1 MNFEGKHIVVAITG
15 SIAAYK
21 APELVRQFIKAG
33 AEVKVIMTPDATKF
47 VSPLVLA
54 TVSKN
59 EVLYQISSDAAWNN
73 HVELGLWADLLL
85 IAPCSANTLSKL
97 ANGICNNIV
106 QAVYLSARCKVA
118 IAPAMDEDMYAHPS
132 TQKNMDTIRSFGN
145 ILIPAAFGELASGL
159 IGQGRMPEPSELVNI
174 AHELLFHKALTGKK
188 VLINAGPTYEK
199 IDPVRFIGNF
209 ASGKMGIALAQH
221 CANLGAEVQLV
232 LGPTTLTIQHSHINI
247 TKVVSADEM
256 FNACNTH
263 FSGSDII
270 ILSAAVADY
279 KPIHIAEQKI
289 KKTSSEEAPS
299 IQLEKTKDILAF
311 FGKEK
316 KAHQYVVGFALET
329 NDEVKHAKEKLHTKN
344 ANLIVLNSLQE
355 EGAGFGVDTNKITL
369 IEKDSE
375 LAFPLMSKKDVASV
389 IVDHIIK
396 AHTCAN

>member
-21 APELVRQFIKAG
+21 TPELVRQFVKAG
-33 AEVKVIMTPDATKF
+33 ADVKVIMTPDATKF

-59 EVLYQISSDAAWNN
+59 EVHYQISSDAAWNN
-73 HVELGLWADLLL
+73 HVALGLWADLLL

-97 ANGICNNIV
+97 ANGNCDTIV

-132 TQKNMDTIRSFGN
+132 TQKNMDTLRTFGN
-145 ILIPAAFGELASGL
+145 VIIPAAFGELASGL
-159 IGQGRMPEPSELVNI
+159 IGQGRMPEPNELVNI
-174 AHELLFHKALTGKK
+174 AHELLFNKVLSGKK
-188 VLINAGPTYEK
+188 ILINAGPTYEK

-232 LGPTTLTIQHSHINI
+232 LGPSTQTISHKQINI

-256 FNACNTH
+256 FNACLSHLPT
-263 FSGSDII
+263 SDII

-279 KPIHIAEQKI
+279 KPTQIAEQKI
-289 KKTSSEEAPS
+289 KKTKLEDAPS
-299 IQLEKTKDILAF
+299 IQLEKTKDILAHI
-311 FGKEK
+311 GKEK
-316 KAHQYVVGFALET
+316 KAHQYLVGFALET
-329 NDEVKHAKEKLHTKN
+329 NNELANAKEKLHTKN
-344 ANLIVLNSLQE
+344 ANLIVLNSLQDS
-355 EGAGFGVDTNKITL
+355 GAGFGVDTNKITL
-369 IEKDSE
+369 IEKDNE
-375 LAFPLMSKKDVASV
+375 LAFPLMNKKEVARI

-396 AHTCAN
+396 AQTCAN

>member
-21 APELVRQFIKAG
+21 TPELVRQFVKAG
-33 AEVKVIMTPDATKF
+33 ADVKVIMTPDATKF

-59 EVLYQISSDAAWNN
+59 EVHYQISSDAAWNN
-73 HVELGLWADLLL
+73 HVALGLWADLLL

-97 ANGICNNIV
+97 ANGNCDTIV

-132 TQKNMDTIRSFGN
+132 TQKNMDTLRTFGN
-145 ILIPAAFGELASGL
+145 VIIPAAFGELASGL
-159 IGQGRMPEPSELVNI
+159 IGQGRMPEPNELVNI
-174 AHELLFHKALTGKK
+174 AHELLFNKVLSGKK
-188 VLINAGPTYEK
+188 ILINAGPTYEK

-232 LGPTTLTIQHSHINI
+232 LGPSTQTISHKQINI
-247 TKVVSADEM
+247 TKVLSADEM
-256 FNACNTH
+256 FNACLSHLPT
-263 FSGSDII
+263 SDII

-279 KPIHIAEQKI
+279 KPTQIAEQKI
-289 KKTSSEEAPS
+289 KKTKLEDAPS
-299 IQLEKTKDILAF
+299 IQLEKTKDILAHI
-311 FGKEK
+311 GKEK
-316 KAHQYVVGFALET
+316 KAHQYLVGFALET
-329 NDEVKHAKEKLHTKN
+329 NNELANAKEKLHTKN
-344 ANLIVLNSLQE
+344 ANLIVLNSLQDS
-355 EGAGFGVDTNKITL
+355 GAGFGVDTNKITL
-369 IEKDSE
+369 IEKDNE
-375 LAFPLMSKKDVASV
+375 LAFPLMSKKEVARI

-396 AHTCAN
+396 AQTCAN

>member
-1 MNFEGKHIVVAITG
+1 MNFEGKHILVAITG

-21 APELVRQFIKAG
+21 TPELVRQFVKAG
-33 AEVKVIMTPDATKF
+33 ADVKVIMTPDATKF

-59 EVLYQISSDAAWNN
+59 EVHYQISSDAAWNN
-73 HVELGLWADLLL
+73 HVALGLWADLLL

-97 ANGICNNIV
+97 ANGNCDTIV

-132 TQKNMDTIRSFGN
+132 TQKNMDTLRTFGN
-145 ILIPAAFGELASGL
+145 VIIPAAFGELASGL

-174 AHELLFHKALTGKK
+174 AHELLFNKVLSGKK
-188 VLINAGPTYEK
+188 ILINAGPTYEK

-232 LGPTTLTIQHSHINI
+232 LGPSTQTISHKQINI

-256 FNACNTH
+256 FNACLSHLPT
-263 FSGSDII
+263 SDII

-279 KPIHIAEQKI
+279 KPTHIADQKI
-289 KKTSSEEAPS
+289 KKTKLEDAPS
-299 IQLEKTKDILAF
+299 IQLEKTKDILAHI
-311 FGKEK
+311 GKEK
-316 KAHQYVVGFALET
+316 KAHQYLVGFALET
-329 NDEVKHAKEKLHTKN
+329 NNELANAKEKLHTKN
-344 ANLIVLNSLQE
+344 ANLIVLNSLQDS
-355 EGAGFGVDTNKITL
+355 GAGFGVDTNKITL
-369 IEKDSE
+369 IEKDNE
-375 LAFPLMSKKDVASV
+375 LAFPLMSKKEVARI

-396 AHTCAN
+396 AQTCAN

>member
-21 APELVRQFIKAG
+21 TPELVRQFVKAG
-33 AEVKVIMTPDATKF
+33 ADVKVIMTPDATKF

-59 EVLYQISSDAAWNN
+59 EVHYQISSDAAWNN
-73 HVELGLWADLLL
+73 HVALGLWADLLL

-97 ANGICNNIV
+97 ANGNCDTIV

-132 TQKNMDTIRSFGN
+132 TQKNMDTLRTFGN
-145 ILIPAAFGELASGL
+145 VIIPAAFGELASGL
-159 IGQGRMPEPSELVNI
+159 IGQGRMPEPNELVNI
-174 AHELLFHKALTGKK
+174 AHELLFNKVLSGKK
-188 VLINAGPTYEK
+188 ILINAGPTYEK

-232 LGPTTLTIQHSHINI
+232 LGPSTQTISHKQINI

-256 FNACNTH
+256 FNACLSHLPT
-263 FSGSDII
+263 SDII

-279 KPIHIAEQKI
+279 KPTQIAEQKI
-289 KKTSSEEAPS
+289 KKTKLEDAPS
-299 IQLEKTKDILAF
+299 IQLEKTKDILAHI
-311 FGKEK
+311 GKEK
-316 KAHQYVVGFALET
+316 KAHQYLVGFALET
-329 NDEVKHAKEKLHTKN
+329 NNELANAKEKLHTKN
-344 ANLIVLNSLQE
+344 ANLIVLNSLQDS
-355 EGAGFGVDTNKITL
+355 GAGFGVDTNKITL
-369 IEKDSE
+369 IEKDNE
-375 LAFPLMSKKDVASV
+375 LAFPLMSKKEVARI

-396 AHTCAN
+396 AQTCAN

>member
-1 MNFEGKHIVVAITG
+1 MNFEGKHIAVAITG

-21 APELVRQFIKAG
+21 TPELVRQFIKAG

-59 EVLYQISSDAAWNN
+59 EVHYQISSDAAWNN

-97 ANGICNNIV
+97 ANGNCDTIV

-132 TQKNMDTIRSFGN
+132 TQKNMDTLRAFGN
-145 ILIPAAFGELASGL
+145 VIIPAAFGELASGL
-159 IGQGRMPEPSELVNI
+159 IGQGRMPEPNELVNI
-174 AHELLFHKALTGKK
+174 AHELLFNKVLSGKK

-232 LGPTTLTIQHSHINI
+232 LGPSTQTISHKQINI

-256 FNACNTH
+256 FTACLSH
-263 FSGSDII
+263 LPSSDII
-270 ILSAAVADY
+270 ILSAAVADF
-279 KPIHIAEQKI
+279 KPTQIADQKI
-289 KKTSSEEAPS
+289 KKTKQEEAPS
-299 IQLEKTKDILAF
+299 IQLEKTKDILAHI
-311 FGKEK
+311 GKEK

-329 NDEVKHAKEKLHTKN
+329 NDELKYAKEKLHTKN

-369 IEKDSE
+369 IEKDKE
-375 LAFPLMSKKDVASV
+375 LAFPLMSKKEVARI

-396 AHTCAN
+396 AYTCAN

>member
-21 APELVRQFIKAG
+21 TPELVRQFIKAG
-33 AEVKVIMTPDATKF
+33 ADVKVIMTPDATKF

-59 EVLYQISSDAAWNN
+59 EVHYQISSDAAWNN
-73 HVELGLWADLLL
+73 HVALGLWADLLL

-97 ANGICNNIV
+97 ANGNCDTIV

-132 TQKNMDTIRSFGN
+132 TQKNMDTLRTFGN
-145 ILIPAAFGELASGL
+145 VIIPAAFGELASGL
-159 IGQGRMPEPSELVNI
+159 IGQGRMPEPNELVNI
-174 AHELLFHKALTGKK
+174 AHELLFNKVLSGKK
-188 VLINAGPTYEK
+188 ILINAGPTYEK

-232 LGPTTLTIQHSHINI
+232 LGPSTQTISHKQINI

-256 FNACNTH
+256 FNACLSHLPT
-263 FSGSDII
+263 SDII

-279 KPIHIAEQKI
+279 KPTQIAEQKI
-289 KKTSSEEAPS
+289 KKTKLEDAPS
-299 IQLEKTKDILAF
+299 IQLEKTKDILAHI
-311 FGKEK
+311 GKEK
-316 KAHQYVVGFALET
+316 KAHQYLVGFALET
-329 NDEVKHAKEKLHTKN
+329 NNELANAKEKLHTKN
-344 ANLIVLNSLQE
+344 ANLIVLNSLQDS
-355 EGAGFGVDTNKITL
+355 GAGFGVDTNKITL
-369 IEKDSE
+369 IEKDNE
-375 LAFPLMSKKDVASV
+375 LAFPLMSKKEVARI

-396 AHTCAN
+396 AQTCAN

>member
-21 APELVRQFIKAG
+21 TPELVRQFIKAG
-33 AEVKVIMTPDATKF
+33 ADVKVIMTPDATKF

-59 EVLYQISSDAAWNN
+59 EVHYQISSDAAWNN
-73 HVELGLWADLLL
+73 HVALGLWAELLL

-97 ANGICNNIV
+97 ANGNCDTIV

-132 TQKNMDTIRSFGN
+132 TQKNMDTLRTFGN
-145 ILIPAAFGELASGL
+145 VIIPAAFGELASGL
-159 IGQGRMPEPSELVNI
+159 IGQGRMPEPNELVNI
-174 AHELLFHKALTGKK
+174 AHELLFNKVLSGKK
-188 VLINAGPTYEK
+188 ILINAGPTYEK

-232 LGPTTLTIQHSHINI
+232 LGPSTQTISHKQINI

-256 FNACNTH
+256 FNACLSHLPT
-263 FSGSDII
+263 SDII

-279 KPIHIAEQKI
+279 KPTQIAEQKI
-289 KKTSSEEAPS
+289 KKTKLEDAPS
-299 IQLEKTKDILAF
+299 IQLEKTKDILAHI
-311 FGKEK
+311 GKEK
-316 KAHQYVVGFALET
+316 KAHQYLVGFALET
-329 NDEVKHAKEKLHTKN
+329 NNELANAKEKLHTKN
-344 ANLIVLNSLQE
+344 ANLIVLNSLQDS
-355 EGAGFGVDTNKITL
+355 GAGFGVDTNKITL
-369 IEKDSE
+369 IEKDNE
-375 LAFPLMSKKDVASV
+375 LAFPLMSKKEVARI

-396 AHTCAN
+396 AQTCAN

>member
-21 APELVRQFIKAG
+21 TPEIVRQFIKAG

-73 HVELGLWADLLL
+73 HVALGLWADLLL

-97 ANGICNNIV
+97 ANGICDNIV

-132 TQKNMDTIRSFGN
+132 TQKNMDTISSFGN

-159 IGQGRMPEPSELVNI
+159 IGQGRMPEPNELVNI

-232 LGPTTLTIQHSHINI
+232 LGPSTLTIQHSHINI

-263 FSGSDII
+263 FPASDII

-289 KKTSSEEAPS
+289 KKTSSEGAPS
-299 IQLEKTKDILAF
+299 IQLEKTKDILAL

-389 IVDHIIK
+389 IIDHIIK
-396 AHTCAN
+396 AQSCAN

>member
-1 MNFEGKHIVVAITG
+1 MNFEGKHILVAITG

-21 APELVRQFIKAG
+21 TPELVRQFVKAG
-33 AEVKVIMTPDATKF
+33 ADVKVIMTPDATKF

-59 EVLYQISSDAAWNN
+59 EVHYQISSDAAWNN
-73 HVELGLWADLLL
+73 HVALGLWADLLL

-97 ANGICNNIV
+97 ANGNCDTIV

-132 TQKNMDTIRSFGN
+132 TQKNMDTLRTFGN
-145 ILIPAAFGELASGL
+145 VIIPAAFGELASGL
-159 IGQGRMPEPSELVNI
+159 IGQGRMPEPNELVNI
-174 AHELLFHKALTGKK
+174 AHELLFNKVLSGKK
-188 VLINAGPTYEK
+188 ILINAGPTYEK

-232 LGPTTLTIQHSHINI
+232 LGPSTQTISHKQINI

-256 FNACNTH
+256 FNACLSHLPT
-263 FSGSDII
+263 SDII

-279 KPIHIAEQKI
+279 KPTHIADQKI
-289 KKTSSEEAPS
+289 KKTKLEDAPS
-299 IQLEKTKDILAF
+299 IQLEKTKDILAHI
-311 FGKEK
+311 GKEK
-316 KAHQYVVGFALET
+316 KAHQYLVGFALET
-329 NDEVKHAKEKLHTKN
+329 NNELANAKEKLHTKN
-344 ANLIVLNSLQE
+344 ANLIVLNSLQDS
-355 EGAGFGVDTNKITL
+355 GAGFGVDTNKITL
-369 IEKDSE
+369 IEKDNE
-375 LAFPLMSKKDVASV
+375 LAFPLMSKKEVARI

-396 AHTCAN
+396 AQTCAN

>member
-1 MNFEGKHIVVAITG
+1 MNFEGKHIVLAITG

-21 APELVRQFIKAG
+21 TPDLVRQFIKAG
-33 AEVKVIMTPDATKF
+33 ADVKVIMTPDATKF

-59 EVLYQISSDAAWNN
+59 EVHYQISSDAAWNN
-73 HVELGLWADLLL
+73 HVALGLWADLLL

-97 ANGICNNIV
+97 ANGNCDTIV

-132 TQKNMDTIRSFGN
+132 TQKNMDTLSTFGN
-145 ILIPAAFGELASGL
+145 VIIPAAFGELASGL
-159 IGQGRMPEPSELVNI
+159 IGQGRMPEPNELVNI
-174 AHELLFHKALTGKK
+174 AHELLFNKVLSGKK

-209 ASGKMGIALAQH
+209 ASGKMGIALAQQ

-232 LGPTTLTIQHSHINI
+232 LGPSTQTISHKQINI

-256 FNACNTH
+256 FNACLSHLPT
-263 FSGSDII
+263 SDII

-279 KPIHIAEQKI
+279 KPTHIADQKI
-289 KKTSSEEAPS
+289 KKTKLEDAPS
-299 IQLEKTKDILAF
+299 IQLEKTKDILAHI
-311 FGKEK
+311 GKEK
-316 KAHQYVVGFALET
+316 KAHQYLVGFALET
-329 NDEVKHAKEKLHTKN
+329 NNELANAKEKLHTKN
-344 ANLIVLNSLQE
+344 ANLIVLNSLQDS
-355 EGAGFGVDTNKITL
+355 GAGFGVDTNKITL
-369 IEKDSE
+369 IEKDNE
-375 LAFPLMSKKDVASV
+375 LAFPLMSKKEVARI

-396 AHTCAN
+396 AQTCAN

>member
-21 APELVRQFIKAG
+21 TPELVRQFVKAG
-33 AEVKVIMTPDATKF
+33 ADVKVIMTPDATKF

-59 EVLYQISSDAAWNN
+59 EVHYQISSDAAWNN
-73 HVELGLWADLLL
+73 HVALGLWADLLL

-97 ANGICNNIV
+97 ANGNCDTIV

-132 TQKNMDTIRSFGN
+132 TQKNMDTLRTFGN
-145 ILIPAAFGELASGL
+145 VIIPAAFGELASGL
-159 IGQGRMPEPSELVNI
+159 IGQGRMPEPNELVNI
-174 AHELLFHKALTGKK
+174 AHELLFNKVLSGKK
-188 VLINAGPTYEK
+188 ILINAGPTYEK

-232 LGPTTLTIQHSHINI
+232 LGPSTQTISHKQINI

-256 FNACNTH
+256 FNACLSHLPT
-263 FSGSDII
+263 SDII

-279 KPIHIAEQKI
+279 KPTQIAEQKI
-289 KKTSSEEAPS
+289 KKTKLEDAPS
-299 IQLEKTKDILAF
+299 IQLEKTKDILAHI
-311 FGKEK
+311 GKEK
-316 KAHQYVVGFALET
+316 KVHQYLVGFALET
-329 NDEVKHAKEKLHTKN
+329 NNELANAKEKLHTKN
-344 ANLIVLNSLQE
+344 ANLIVLNSLQDS
-355 EGAGFGVDTNKITL
+355 GAGFGVDTNKITL
-369 IEKDSE
+369 IEKDNE
-375 LAFPLMSKKDVASV
+375 LAFPLMSKKEVARI

-396 AHTCAN
+396 AQTCAN